1 MNIPR
6 AKMVDTRPV
15 MEQYHEL
22 QRMLGQ
28 FAQYDMKMDESISVS
43 SIIDKLPPSWKDFK
57 NNLKHKK
64 EELTLVELGS
74 HFQIEQSIR
83 DMEKVSVGGPK
94 TVTGSSVNMVEE
106 GESSKAGKGK
116 RKFHGSNFKGPNNKP
131 KVTCWKCG
139 KPGHFKR
146 DCRSGKCGGKVK
158 NEAGPSGSKDP
169 GKQSGMFVVPADHSV
184 ENYYVSMISESFY
197 VQDDDISWWVDSG
210 ATCHVCKNLQWFKNF
225 KPIEDGS
232 LLKMGNVATE
242 PIKGLGSVNLVFT
255 SGNCLLL
262 CNVLYVP
269 GLRKNLLSG
278 IVLNNCGYKQVMESD
293 KYILSKHGT
302 FVGFGYLSGMFK
314 LNLDVSFVN
323 NSVCMASTSSS
334 NNCGKSELW
343 HARLGHVHYK
353 RMKDMSKMSL
363 IPAFDLNGEKCKT
376 CMLTK
381 ITRQPFAK
389 NIDRDTKVLELIH
402 SDLCDFHSTPSLG
415 NKKYVVTFI
424 DDATRYCYVY
434 LCHTKDEALEKF
446 KIYKEEVEL
455 YHGVKIKT
463 LRTDRGGE
471 YYDPVYFQSTGIIHQ
486 TTAPYTPQQNGVSE
500 RKNRTLKE
508 MVNSMLTYSG
518 LSDGFW
524 GEAMLTACYLL
535 NRVPNKRNKITPYEL
550 WHKKVP
556 KLSYLRVWGCRAV
569 VRLTDPKINNIGQRG
584 IDCIF
589 IGYPENSKCYR
600 FYVIESNAYVSVH
613 SVIESRDADFG
624 NEDRFTSVPKP
635 MDTIASSS
643 NFGASDQ
650 VTVSPPEPVAPR
662 RSVRARKAK
671 SFGDDFQLYLVE
683 GSRNKVD
690 YQYQYCFNV
699 DEDPKTYSE
708 AMASRDAA
716 FWKEAIQ
723 DEIDSIMQ
731 NHTWDLSDLPPG
743 CKPLNSKWIFKRK
756 MKVDGSIDKYKA
768 RLVIKGF
775 RQKEGIDFFDT
786 YAPVARITTIRL
798 LLALA
803 AIHNLV
809 IHQMDVKTAFLNG
822 ELNEEIYMR
831 QPEGFVISG
840 NENKVCKLVKSLYGL
855 KQAPKQWHQ
864 KFDDVVLS
872 NGFALNQA
880 DKCVYSKFD
889 ASGKG
894 VIICLYVDDMLI
906 FGTDQDQ
913 VDKTKEFLSSKF
925 DMKDMGEADVI
936 LGIKIIRG
944 EHGITISQSHYIE
957 RMLNKFNMKD
967 CSPIGTPMDP
977 TVKLMSN
984 KGVTVNQLEYSRAI
998 GSLMYAMLSTRPD
1011 IAFAVGKLSRYTH
1024 NPGLIHWQAI
1034 NRVFKYLKGT
1044 MDYGLTYSG
1053 FPSVLEGYSDA
1064 SWITNTEDH
1073 SSTSGWVFLLGGGAI
1088 CWASKKQTCITAS
1101 TMESEFVAL
1110 AAAGKEAE
1118 WLRNLIYEIPL
1129 WNRQIS
1135 SISIR
1140 CDSQAT
1146 LARAYSEVY
1155 NGKSR
1160 HLGVRHSM
1168 IRDYITNGVI
1178 SVVGEAPN
1186 ERGSGGSAPGS
1197 GVQGAAAPGGVQ
1209 GAEPLAGVENKVC
1222 KLVKSLYGLKQAPKQ
1237 WHQKFDDVV
1246 LSNGFALNQ
1255 ADKCVYSKFDASGK
1269 GVIICLYVDDML
1281 IFGTDQDQ
1289 VDKTKEFLSSKFD
1302 MKDMGEA
1309 DVILGIKIIR
1319 GEHGITISQSHYIE
1333 RMLNKFNMKDCS
1345 PIGTPMD
1352 PTVKLMSNKGVTVN
1366 QLEYSRAIGSLMY
1379 AMLSTRPD
1387 IAFAVG
1393 KLSRYTHNPGLIHW
1407 QAINRVFKYLKG
1419 TMDYGLTYSG
1429 FPSVLEGYSDASW
1442 ITNTEDH
1449 SSTSGW
1455 VFLLGGGAICW
1466 ASKKQTCI
1474 TASTMESEFV
1484 ALAAAGKEAEWLR
1497 NLIYEIPLWNRQ
1509 ISSISIR
1516 CDSQATLASFTKHLS
1531 RKRLTD
1537 EYSKGQES
1545 YLKYV
1550 ET

>member
-1 MNIPR
+1 
-6 AKMVDTRPV
+6 
-15 MEQYHEL
+15 
-22 QRMLGQ
+22 
-28 FAQYDMKMDESISVS
+28 
-43 SIIDKLPPSWKDFK
+43 
-57 NNLKHKK
+57 
-64 EELTLVELGS
+64 
-74 HFQIEQSIR
+74 
-83 DMEKVSVGGPK
+83 
-94 TVTGSSVNMVEE
+94 MVEE

-116 RKFHGSNFKGPNNKP
+116 RKFHGNNNKGSNKKP

-146 DCRSGKCGGKVK
+146 DCRSGKGGGKVK
-158 NEAGPSGSKDP
+158 TEAGPSGSKDP

-197 VQDDDISWWVDSG
+197 VKDDDISWWVDSG
-210 ATCHVCKNLQWFKNF
+210 ATCHVCKNLQWFKDF

-255 SGNCLLL
+255 SGNSLLL

-269 GLRKNLLSG
+269 GIRKNLLSG

-302 FVGFGYLSGMFK
+302 FVGFGYLNGMFK

-353 RMKDMSKMSL
+353 RMRDMSKMSL

-389 NIDRDTKVLELIH
+389 NINRDTEVLELVH

-446 KIYKEEVEL
+446 KIYKQEVEL
-455 YHGVKIKT
+455 YHDVKIKT

-471 YYDPVYFQSTGIIHQ
+471 YYDPVFFQSTGIIHQ

-518 LSDGFW
+518 LSEGFW

-535 NRVPNKRNKITPYEL
+535 NRVPNKRNKQPQWGSLPVKAWCWGKTHPSSNPGVSNQGPLSVNPRGACLALGKNCQGCSLAKVQVNLPKKKKKKKKRNKLTPYEL

-556 KLSYLRVWGCRAV
+556 KLSYLRIWGCRAV

-584 IDCIF
+584 IDCVF

-600 FYVIESNAYVSVH
+600 FYVIEPNDYVSVH

-635 MDTIASSS
+635 TDTIASSS
-643 NFGASDQ
+643 NFGTSDQ
-650 VTVSPPEPVAPR
+650 VIVSPPEPAAPR
-662 RSVRARKAK
+662 RLFRYERVGENLIENGVPSEKRSVRARKAK

-683 GSRNKVD
+683 GSRNEIEF
-690 YQYQYCFNV
+690 QYQYCFNV

-723 DEIDSIMQ
+723 DEIDSIMH
-731 NHTWDLSDLPPG
+731 NNTWKLSDSPPG
-743 CKPLNSKWIFKRK
+743 CKLLNSKWIFKRK

-768 RLVIKGF
+768 ILVIQGF

-822 ELNEEIYMR
+822 ELDKEIYMK

-889 ASGKG
+889 TSGKG

-957 RMLNKFNMKD
+957 KMLNKFNMKD

-977 TVKLMSN
+977 TVKLVPN

-1024 NPGLIHWQAI
+1024 NPGLVHWQAI

-1064 SWITNTEDH
+1064 SWITNKEDH

-1129 WNRQIS
+1129 WHKQIS

-1146 LARAYSEVY
+1146 LAKAYSEVY

-1168 IRDYITNGVI
+1168 IRDLITNGVI
-1178 SVVGEAPN
+1178 SVVFVKTQHN
-1186 ERGSGGSAPGS
+1186 
-1197 GVQGAAAPGGVQ
+1197 
-1209 GAEPLAGVENKVC
+1209 LADHLTKGLNGD
-1222 KLVKSLYGLKQAPKQ
+1222 LVKSSAIGVGLK
-1237 WHQKFDDVV
+1237 
-1246 LSNGFALNQ
+1246 
-1255 ADKCVYSKFDASGK
+1255 
-1269 GVIICLYVDDML
+1269 
-1281 IFGTDQDQ
+1281 
-1289 VDKTKEFLSSKFD
+1289 
-1302 MKDMGEA
+1302 
-1309 DVILGIKIIR
+1309 
-1319 GEHGITISQSHYIE
+1319 
-1333 RMLNKFNMKDCS
+1333 
-1345 PIGTPMD
+1345 
-1352 PTVKLMSNKGVTVN
+1352 
-1366 QLEYSRAIGSLMY
+1366 
-1379 AMLSTRPD
+1379 STR
-1387 IAFAVG
+1387 
-1393 KLSRYTHNPGLIHW
+1393 
-1407 QAINRVFKYLKG
+1407 
-1419 TMDYGLTYSG
+1419 
-1429 FPSVLEGYSDASW
+1429 
-1442 ITNTEDH
+1442 
-1449 SSTSGW
+1449 
-1455 VFLLGGGAICW
+1455 
-1466 ASKKQTCI
+1466 
-1474 TASTMESEFV
+1474 
-1484 ALAAAGKEAEWLR
+1484 
-1497 NLIYEIPLWNRQ
+1497 NL
-1509 ISSISIR
+1509 
-1516 CDSQATLASFTKHLS
+1516 
-1531 RKRLTD
+1531 
-1537 EYSKGQES
+1537 
-1545 YLKYV
+1545 
-1550 ET
+1550 